1 MVVQCILAM
10 EARTARPLG
19 RRKHPMRKFALIAG
33 VALCVAGAGMVHARA
48 GDPASCRDVRMADIG
63 WTDNEV
69 TNALTAQILTNLGY
83 RPDIK
88 VLSEE
93 VTYAGLKNKNLDFFL
108 DDWTPS
114 MDAISGPYV
123 KSHAI
128 ADVGP
133 NMTGAKYTLAVPTYL
148 YNEGLKSFDDIA
160 KFGKQLDYKIY
171 GIEPGNDGNEHIL
184 KMIKGDMYG
193 LGKFQLVQSSE
204 QGMLSE
210 VARKYPHKQPIVFL
224 GWEPHPMN
232 VQFDMS
238 YLPGGEKLFGPN
250 EGAAAIY
257 TNVRSGYLEA
267 CPNVAKLLQNEK
279 FTVDAESQM
288 MADILLKK
296 QKAADVAKAWMKAHP
311 DDVKA
316 WLAGVTTFDGQP
328 GLPVVMKDLNG

>member
-1 MVVQCILAM
+1 
-10 EARTARPLG
+10 
-19 RRKHPMRKFALIAG
+19 MRKLTLIAG
-33 VALCVAGAGMVHARA
+33 LAVCLAGAGLAQARA
-48 GDPASCRDVRMADIG
+48 GDPESCRVVRMADIG

-69 TNALTAQILTNLGY
+69 TNALTAQVLRSLGY
-83 RPDIK
+83 KPDIK

-93 VTYAGLKNKNLDFFL
+93 VSYAGLKNKDLDVFL

-114 MDAISGPYV
+114 MDAISGPYI

-128 ADVGP
+128 QDVGP

-148 YNEGLKSFDDIA
+148 YNEGLKSFDDLA

-184 KMIKGDMYG
+184 KMIQGNMFG

-210 VARKYPHKQPIVFL
+210 VARKYPRKQPIVFL

-232 VQFDMS
+232 VEFQMS
-238 YLPGGEKLFGPN
+238 YLPGGAKLFGPN

-257 TNVRSGYLEA
+257 TNVRSGYLQA
-267 CPNVAKLLQNEK
+267 CPNVGKLLQNEK

-288 MADILLKK
+288 MAEILLKK
-296 QKAADVAKAWMKAHP
+296 EKADAVAKAWMKAHP
-311 DDVKA
+311 DAVKE

-328 GLPVVMKDLNG
+328 GLPAVMKDLNG